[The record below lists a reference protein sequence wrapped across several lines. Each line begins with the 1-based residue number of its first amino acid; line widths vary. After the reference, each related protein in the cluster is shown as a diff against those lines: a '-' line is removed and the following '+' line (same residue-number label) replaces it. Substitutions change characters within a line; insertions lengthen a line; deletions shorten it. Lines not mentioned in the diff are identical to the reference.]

1 MIIYPYRRIPYNIA
15 TAIPDG
21 FAIRISDSGWITST
35 CYYEYIVNIL
45 YPRLVKNSIKF
56 PVLILLDG
64 HNSHINMDLHDFC
77 VEHEILLYVLYPNTT
92 PILQTCDVGIFHP
105 LKIEWRKIIA
115 QHIQSTTKSVTKFN
129 FAQLFSAAFKNAIN
143 PKIIQSAFSACGIYP
158 FNPKIIDYSKCISTR
173 RQDLS
178 NDYTPYANSQNLTNN
193 NNTECLKII
202 ESSMPADLLKEFKQA
217 YDRHEN
223 PSSEELLYNIWKK
236 LNVTVEESAIE
247 EPDIEDP
254 AINDA
259 NITAEKEDDNL
270 DTTIL
275 PNTVSNITLNNLAS
289 ESLEYDDTNL
299 NDQTSNHFSYHDDN
313 NNINDYIIYSSKSFE
328 QFVILESTVNTGCDV
343 F

>member
-1 MIIYPYRRIPYNIA
+1 M
-15 TAIPDG
+15 
-21 FAIRISDSGWITST
+21 
-35 CYYEYIVNIL
+35 V
-45 YPRLVKNSIKF
+45 
-56 PVLILLDG
+56 
-64 HNSHINMDLHDFC
+64 LHDFC

-92 PILQTCDVGIFHP
+92 HILQPCDIGIFHP

-115 QHIQSTTKSVTKFN
+115 QHIQSTTQSVTKFN
-129 FAQLFSAAFKNAIN
+129 FAQLFSAGFKNAIN
-143 PKIIQSAFSACGIYP
+143 PKIIQSVFSACGIYP

-178 NDYTPYANSQNLTNN
+178 NDYTPYTNSQNLTNN
-193 NNTECLKII
+193 YNTECLKII

-236 LNVTVEESAIE
+236 LNVTMEESAI
-247 EPDIEDP
+247 DDP

-259 NITAEKEDDNL
+259 NITAEKEDDHL
-270 DTTIL
+270 DPTIL
-275 PNTVSNITLNNLAS
+275 SNTVSNITLDNLAS

-313 NNINDYIIYSSKSFE
+313 NNINDYIN
-328 QFVILESTVNTGCDV
+328 FVY
-343 F
+343 